1 MASDNKYSKN
11 VYLLFG
17 TERYLVLEKDKDIAD
32 TFAPPQG
39 MEIMN
44 TSVYKDGVSAQH
56 LKADCEMLPFMTEKR
71 LIRVV
76 DSGFFTR
83 GKKDETDAFADYVKN
98 IPQSTVLVFVENNV
112 QKNNALYKAV
122 KKHGECMEFE
132 PLKARELTA
141 FVKKQGK
148 GLIADPD
155 YFISYVGE
163 DMEKL
168 VGEIAKLSAYSKG
181 APVDNAVIDEVCS
194 PALDTYVF
202 NMTAA
207 IGKKDIGTA
216 LDIYGNMLRAKEAP
230 TVILGQIERQFKLM
244 LECKELERKGKSR
257 ADIAE
262 ILGIREFAARRC
274 MEQGRNFKLSELL
287 KGIKSCY
294 KCDMD
299 IKTGK
304 ISDTLGVEL
313 VILGLNKI

>member
-1 MASDNKYSKN
+1 MASKETYSKN

-17 TERYLVLEKDKDIAD
+17 TERYLVLEKEKDIAD
-32 TFAPPQG
+32 AFAPPQG

-44 TSVYKDGVSAQH
+44 TSTYKDGVGAQQ
-56 LKADCEMLPFMTEKR
+56 LKQDCDMLPFMAEKR
-71 LIRVV
+71 LVRVV

-83 GKKDETDAFADYVKN
+83 GKKDETDFLAEYLKDF
-98 IPQSTVLVFVENNV
+98 PPTTVLVFVETDV
-112 QKNNALYKAV
+112 QKTNSLYKAV
-122 KKHGECMEFE
+122 KKYGECMEFE
-132 PLKARELTA
+132 PLKARELTS

-168 VGEIAKLSAYSKG
+168 VGEIAKLTAFSNG
-181 APVDNAVIDEVCS
+181 APVDNSVIDEVCS

-230 TVILGQIERQFKLM
+230 TVILGQIARQLKLM

-287 KGIKSCY
+287 KGIKACY

-313 VILGLNKI
+313 VILGLNK